1 MKTALR
7 YRLFRA
13 GKMPAELR
21 QAAAGSTVLAAEGI
35 SVKESVRGLRL
46 PGARVS
52 TGSSLRVGSLV
63 VAPGRLLAAIGSRKI
78 LDTGHQ
84 DASAPRATLACAAD
98 GLRLKL
104 DIADIVDG
112 GAGSLEVHYRLA
124 LDAPALGALPPT
136 GTGVALTD
144 AEALLT
150 PWHRSRAA

>member
-21 QAAAGSTVLAAEGI
+21 QATAGSTVLSAEGI

-46 PGARVS
+46 PGTRVG

-63 VAPGRLLAAIGSRKI
+63 VAPGVLLAAIGSRKV
-78 LDTGHQ
+78 LDTGDQ
-84 DASAPRATLACAAD
+84 ATSGPRATLECAAD

-112 GAGSLEVHYRLA
+112 GVGALEVHYRVA
-124 LDAPALGALPPT
+124 LDAAALAALPAT